1 MAHKNFT
8 GLKKGKVI
16 YYVSENRYHYY
27 HKVHEAVIES
37 MVVLK
42 DYILCRVSYIW
53 VYATGPERI
62 MGEALFR
69 NEKRGAEYCDLTRR
83 FFVDEGSANHALKHR
98 LESWKN
104 EEIGE
109 AFNKKQ

>member
-1 MAHKNFT
+1 MAHKNHT

-16 YYVSENRYHYY
+16 YYVSDYRYHYY

-53 VYATGPERI
+53 KYATGPSRV
-62 MGEALFR
+62 MSEALFR
-69 NEKRGAEYCDLTRR
+69 NEPRGAEYCDLTRR
-83 FFVDEGSANHALKHR
+83 FFVDEESANNALKNR
-98 LESWKN
+98 LKSWRN
-104 EEIGE
+104 EEKGE
-109 AFNKKQ
+109 EILGR